1 MTTEQLNQVD
11 KVLQLYNINFRRS
24 DYIEIEPDQNTSR
37 IPATTILQIIGLKQD
52 EGHQIFIKKLN
63 QINKYWLS
71 TFLKN
76 EIYLDVYDFEGRINL
91 EKVYDFLWDIVD
103 GLL

>member
-11 KVLQLYNINFRRS
+11 KVLQQYNINFRRS

-63 QINKYWLS
+63 QINIYWLS
-71 TFLKN
+71 IFLKYESDLN
-76 EIYLDVYDFEGRINL
+76 VYDSDASTNL
-91 EKVYDFLWDIVD
+91 ENIYEFLWDIID